1 VGATRD
7 VALGE
12 GVFAAV
18 ASGAA
23 QAIPEVF
30 RLPEGKSAVAAL
42 LA

>member
-1 VGATRD
+1 
-7 VALGE
+7 
-12 GVFAAV
+12 VFAAV

-30 RLPEGKSAVAAL
+30 KLPEGKSAVAAL